1 MSEPNLKEIS
11 KIRETLLRL
20 NLINEENVEVFSKN
34 TRDNNNLTVYKDN
47 NTKIVFIDE
56 YYVGDEEYENGE
68 YRNQIIP
75 SMKSQSGSLEDT
87 IDNERR
93 YKKYRQFVVN
103 KNICDYG
110 CGEGNFLRLSK
121 QSAKSVLGV
130 ELQKNFNDAMNAE
143 GIKCFTKFNKITE
156 PIDTCFM
163 FHCLEHLPDPIFT
176 LKEIYQKLKPDGE
189 GKIVI
194 EVPHARDFLLD
205 QLQWKSFKNFT
216 LWSQH
221 LVLHTRHSLQSFLL
235 DSGFKN
241 VHIEGV
247 QRYNIANHLNWLMNN
262 KPGGHENPLSIIE
275 TESLKNSY
283 SEALSRIDANDTLVA
298 IATT

>member
-1 MSEPNLKEIS
+1 
-11 KIRETLLRL
+11 
-20 NLINEENVEVFSKN
+20 
-34 TRDNNNLTVYKDN
+34 
-47 NTKIVFIDE
+47 
-56 YYVGDEEYENGE
+56 
-68 YRNQIIP
+68 
-75 SMKSQSGSLEDT
+75 
-87 IDNERR
+87 
-93 YKKYRQFVVN
+93 
-103 KNICDYG
+103 
-110 CGEGNFLRLSK
+110 
-121 QSAKSVLGV
+121 
-130 ELQKNFNDAMNAE
+130 
-143 GIKCFTKFNKITE
+143 
-156 PIDTCFM
+156 M
-163 FHCLEHLPDPIFT
+163 FHCLEHLPDPVCT
-176 LKEIYQKLKPDGE
+176 LKEIFQKLKPDGE

-205 QLQWKSFKNFT
+205 QLQWNSFKNFT

-221 LVLHTRHSLQSFLL
+221 LVLHTRNSLELFLI

>member
-1 MSEPNLKEIS
+1 MSESNLKKMS

-20 NLINEENVEVFSKN
+20 NLINEENIEVYSEK
-34 TRDNNNLTVYKDN
+34 TRDNSNLFVYRDN
-47 NTKIVFIDE
+47 YSKIIFIDE
-56 YYVGDEEYENGE
+56 YYVGDEEYENGD
-68 YRNQIIP
+68 YRNEVIP
-75 SMKSQSGSLEDT
+75 SMTSKSGSLEDT
-87 IDNERR
+87 VDNERR
-93 YKKYRQFVVN
+93 YEKYKQFIVN

-121 QSAKSVLGV
+121 SSAKSVSGI
-130 ELQKNFNDAMNAE
+130 ELQRNFNKIMNNE
-143 GIKCFTKFNKITE
+143 GIKCYTKLNE
-156 PIDTCFM
+156 LEESIDTCFL
-163 FHCLEHLPDPIFT
+163 FHCLEHLPDPIST
-176 LKEIYQKLKPDGE
+176 LKDIYQKLKPDGE

-205 QLQWKSFKNFT
+205 QLQWNSFKNFT

-221 LVLHTRHSLQSFLL
+221 LLLHTRNSLESFLL

-247 QRYNIANHLNWLMNN
+247 QRYNIANHLNWLINN
-262 KPGGHENPLSIIE
+262 KPGGHESPLSIIE

-283 SEALSRIDANDTLVA
+283 SKALSKIDANDTLVA